1 MEVLKNVGA
10 DLIWIK
16 ACILYDQLHTVIVI
30 NIIEQPVVVLMVN
43 SYHLQKQ
50 QGSGVLWKR
59 SKQSPV
65 NTAENQAWRL
75 KNYICVHHTHK
86 SWSVD

>member
-1 MEVLKNVGA
+1 MWVLTLYESNLVLNGLCLFA
-10 DLIWIK
+10 H
-16 ACILYDQLHTVIVI
+16 ACILYEQLHPVIVI
-30 NIIEQPVVVLMVN
+30 NIAEQPVVVLMVN

-65 NTAENQAWRL
+65 NAAENQA
-75 KNYICVHHTHK
+75 
-86 SWSVD
+86 